1 MTALSLTLLCKMKVS
16 HGVFQW
22 NFFFFAQA
30 RGSDG
35 KLMASYSRGLKAV
48 LSHDKKLIIKYMI
61 GPEEGS

>member
-1 MTALSLTLLCKMKVS
+1 MQDEGKPRCFPVEL
-16 HGVFQW
+16 
-22 NFFFFAQA
+22 FFFFAQA